1 MWLHHIPGAEPAPR
15 ISGMTP
21 HEPQVEE
28 RQAALLLRLLAM
40 GAPAQQVASAAVSPE
55 LRELALQIHMA
66 FDVHRRRER
75 ELEALVETARDLA
88 SMRDP
93 AGVLDAIVR
102 RTRALLGTDLSYL
115 TLFDPEAG
123 DTYMRATAGS
133 ISARF
138 QTVRLPLGAGLGGLV
153 ASTRRP
159 YWTPDYAADDRFR
172 HTLPIDE
179 AVGEEGILAICGAPL
194 LVGDEFV
201 GVLFAA
207 DRAERAFRPDEVGL
221 LASLAALAAVTIVQ
235 VRALRDAETALEAL
249 SRAHETVR
257 RHTEGVERAAA
268 AHDRFAEVLL
278 AGGGIDDV
286 TRALGELLGDWVL
299 LVGEDGEQR
308 SAFGTPGLAPDQRTQ
323 GVAVAAGQPSGRLVS
338 LTDFH
343 VVAVRAGRDIMGTLF
358 VGAGFDVQPDASDI
372 RMIERAAVVCALF
385 LLFERDVA
393 ESQRQVL
400 ADLISD
406 LIGSRGER
414 DDRVRAARALGLA
427 LDRPFCVA
435 VLRGPVNTQ
444 RRALTLSAQTVL
456 GSEALVGIHDGD
468 VVALVSGDEPARLAQ
483 SLHARLARSSPV
495 TVAVSGPTKDVDA
508 VASAYDEARRTLA
521 ALLALGHEGT
531 AAAASDL
538 GFAGLIVG
546 TEPDVTAYVRRV
558 LGPVVDYDQARGT
571 DLVGTLEAYF
581 AGGGSPSRAA
591 VTLHVHTNTVAQRL
605 DRIGSLLGDGWQEP
619 EPALELQLA
628 LRMRRLVA
636 HPPEGP
642 SRTAP

>member
-1 MWLHHIPGAEPAPR
+1 M
-15 ISGMTP
+15 ISAMTL
-21 HEPQVEE
+21 HEPPVEE
-28 RQAALLLRLLAM
+28 RPAALLLRLLAM
-40 GAPAQQVASAAVSPE
+40 GAPAQQIATAAVSPE

-115 TLFDPEAG
+115 TLFDPSAG

-153 ASTRRP
+153 ASTHRP

-172 HTLPIDE
+172 HTSSIDA
-179 AVGEEGILAICGAPL
+179 AVGEEGIVAICGAPL
-194 LVGDEFV
+194 LVGNEFV

-207 DRAERAFRPDEVGL
+207 DRSERVFQPDEVGL
-221 LASLAALAAVTIVQ
+221 LTSLAALAAVTIVQ
-235 VRALRDAETALEAL
+235 VRALSDAQNALEAL
-249 SRAHETVR
+249 SEAHATVR

-278 AGGGIDDV
+278 ARGGIDDV

-308 SAFGTPGLAPDQRTQ
+308 SVFGAPALGPDQRAQ
-323 GVAVAAGQPSGRLVS
+323 GVQVAAGEPAGRLVS
-338 LTDFH
+338 LSDFH
-343 VVAVRAGRDIMGTLF
+343 VVAVRAGHDIMGTLF
-358 VGAGFDVQPDASDI
+358 VGAGFDLTPDAADI
-372 RMIERAAVVCALF
+372 RTIERAAVVCALF

-406 LIGSRGER
+406 LIAARGER
-414 DDRVRAARALGLA
+414 DDRIRAARGLGLA
-427 LDRPFCVA
+427 LDHSFCVA

-456 GSEALVGIHDGD
+456 GSQALVGVHDGD
-468 VVALVSGDEPARLAQ
+468 VVALIPGEEPTRLAQ
-483 SLHARLARSSPV
+483 SLHSRLARSAMV
-495 TVAVSGPTKDVDA
+495 TVAVSAPVRDVDA

-531 AAAASDL
+531 GAAASDL

-546 TEPDVTAYVRRV
+546 TDPDVTAYVRRV
-558 LGPVVDYDQARGT
+558 LGPVVDYDEARGT

-591 VTLHVHTNTVAQRL
+591 VALHVHTNTVAQRL

-636 HPPEGP
+636 HPPEGR
-642 SRTAP
+642 SRSSPL